1 VLTAGSATLRR
12 DRAIGI
18 GAIGA
23 VVALA
28 WVYLF
33 MLAAA
38 DDMGSA
44 LAMPMDAAWTLRD
57 WMFMTS
63 MWAVMMIGMMLP
75 SASPMVLAYRRFAAG
90 RGSTPSFV
98 LGYVVVWSA
107 FAVMA
112 AALQWLLH
120 NAALVT
126 SMGASSSPALA
137 GTLLIAAGVF
147 QFTSL
152 KQACLGKCH
161 TPLGFLMTQ
170 WRAGSPGAFVM
181 GVRHGGYCVSC
192 CWLLMT
198 LLFVLGVMNLVWVAI
213 LAAIVLVEKVAPA
226 AANATRLA
234 GGGLVAWG
242 AWIVAAAL

>member
-1 VLTAGSATLRR
+1 MLTVGSASLHR
-12 DRAIGI
+12 DRAIVLGV
-18 GAIGA
+18 IGA
-23 VVALA
+23 VVVLA
-28 WVYLF
+28 WAYLF
-33 MLAAA
+33 MLAAT

-44 LAMPMDAAWTLRD
+44 LAMPMSAAWTLRD

-63 MWAVMMIGMMLP
+63 MWAVMMTGMMLP
-75 SASPMVLAYRRFAAG
+75 SASPMVFAYRRFAAG
-90 RGSTPSFV
+90 RGSTPWFV

-107 FAVMA
+107 FAVVA
-112 AALQWLLH
+112 AALQWFLH

-137 GTLLIAAGVF
+137 GTLLVAAGVF

-152 KQACLGKCH
+152 KQACLSKCR
-161 TPLGFLMTQ
+161 TPFAFLMTQ
-170 WRAGSPGAFVM
+170 WRAGRSGAFVM

-192 CWLLMT
+192 CWLLMA
-198 LLFVLGVMNLVWVAI
+198 LLFVLGVMNVAWVAI

-234 GGGLVAWG
+234 GGGLIAWG
-242 AWIVAAAL
+242 AWIIVAAL